1 MPNPKDNEAIS
12 QELSADVSKS
22 VSGSVLFRND
32 FEVNGPEGTG
42 YGRTI
47 DAYNK
52 KVGLDTGPINKS
64 EVGPAGRE

>member
-1 MPNPKDNEAIS
+1 M
-12 QELSADVSKS
+12 SKS

-42 YGRTI
+42 CGRTI
-47 DAYNK
+47 DDYNK

-64 EVGPAGRE
+64 EVGPVGRE